1 VTESHHRRKFA
12 DELVSQDNEVSRFDF
27 GGFRMNL
34 EQTLESIEHRAA
46 AVRRASLIACA
57 AFVVFSAATGLLA
70 QPPWV
75 QLVCAVCSYASLITA
90 GVLLGLYWHKYRPA
104 VGRAR
109 SDLQLSMIA
118 DLQRQVA
125 ALSKRLDDQNESPS
139 T

>member
-1 VTESHHRRKFA
+1 MTESHHGKKFA
-12 DELVSQDNEVSRFDF
+12 EELVSQDDEVSRFDF

-34 EQTLESIEHRAA
+34 EQTLASIERRAA
-46 AVRRASLIACA
+46 AVRRASLIASA
-57 AFVVFSAATGLLA
+57 AFVVFCVATMLLA

-75 QLVCAVCSYASLITA
+75 QAVCAVCSYASLITA
-90 GVLLGLYWHKYRPA
+90 GVLLGLYWHKYRPSLE
-104 VGRAR
+104 GAR

-125 ALSKRLDDQNESPS
+125 ALSKRLDDQNESTS